1 MDCPEITV
9 QTEGITVE
17 GRILKREKFYIEVE
31 ITKPF
36 SHFKSVRMITGMC
49 RGTKDHFLTERG
61 DEVALDILE
70 NLYSKLEMI
79 DSNIERYVSIY
90 EDYLSEIAQTAFMS
104 KHEVSD
110 RVSRKLEDW
119 LFHTLFVS
127 SVTNLIASYNE
138 REQLFNILEAYR
150 NNRVKLYLA
159 SDDAKK
165 YTKNGWRIILP

>member
-1 MDCPEITV
+1 MDCPEIFV
-9 QTEGITVE
+9 QTGGITVE

-31 ITKPF
+31 ITQPF
-36 SHFKSVRMITGMC
+36 SHFKSDRMITGMC

-79 DSNIERYVSIY
+79 DRNIERYVSIY
-90 EDYLSEIAQTAFMS
+90 DDYLSEIAQTAYIP
-104 KHEVSD
+104 KLEVSE
-110 RVSRKLEDW
+110 RVKRKLEDW

-138 REQLFNILEAYR
+138 KEQLFNILEAYR
-150 NNRVKLYLA
+150 INRVKLYLP
-159 SDDAKK
+159 SDD
-165 YTKNGWRIILP
+165 G